1 MLESALARPR
11 HAAFYEDA
19 DLAAQATLVWGLTEN
34 QPFIDGNRRTAL
46 VVGLTF
52 LRVNGY
58 GLEMSEDQRY
68 QLMIDIASGLGV
80 DAVATVLRGRIRP
93 LRTEEL

>member
-1 MLESALARPR
+1 LLESALARPR
-11 HAAFYEDA
+11 HAALYEDA
-19 DLAAQATLVWGLTEN
+19 DLAAQAATLVWGLTEN
-34 QPFIDGNRRTAL
+34 QPFIDGNKRTAL

-58 GLEMSEDQRY
+58 SLEMSEDQRY

-80 DAVATVLRGRIRP
+80 DAVATALRGRM
-93 LRTEEL
+93 RTLPTE